1 MSYRLIKYWN
11 IHTHTYYYH
20 SLLGYPRECFLCG
33 NSALIFVLNVF
44 DEACNLGNEIF
55 WSTFFLSRMMRF
67 AIKLQFT
74 TVVVVVTVRCTQT
87 AATAMKYA
95 PPLRSTIDRHL
106 EHHLLISHLAT
117 LGHLSVWGVWP
128 GSTGHAS
135 TYIGSLHRA
144 PLVQFLSNLNI
155 IFSRFIAW
163 DHQQRVRWSRY
174 NCQGKKKNNESQPT
188 DLQWFNTVTSRVSIH
203 RGRNYTELKFKCSS
217 FSAIIP
223 PRTIESRTVST
234 GCVC

>member
-1 MSYRLIKYWN
+1 MKRVIWVMKFFDRL
-11 IHTHTYYYH
+11 
-20 SLLGYPRECFLCG
+20 
-33 NSALIFVLNVF
+33 
-44 DEACNLGNEIF
+44 
-55 WSTFFLSRMMRF
+55 FLSRMMRF

-74 TVVVVVTVRCTQT
+74 TVVVVTARCTQT

-135 TYIGSLHRA
+135 THIGSLHRA

-163 DHQQRVRWSRY
+163 DHQQRVRWSRC
-174 NCQGKKKNNESQPT
+174 NCQSEKKQRIAADRPAMI
-188 DLQWFNTVTSRVSIH
+188 QH
-203 RGRNYTELKFKCSS
+203 RNLSSLDSPWPKLYRTE
-217 FSAIIP
+217 I
-223 PRTIESRTVST
+223 
-234 GCVC
+234 